1 MNNNIQRYNIQ
12 LQLQYKKEPQ
22 NNNKVRTT
30 ITKKNPQNKKKLLG
44 NIKVLNLL
52 TKYIS
57 KKIDQKLI
65 PNCHVL

>member
-30 ITKKNPQNKKKLLG
+30 ITKKNPQNKKK
-44 NIKVLNLL
+44 N
-52 TKYIS
+52 S
-57 KKIDQKLI
+57 
-65 PNCHVL
+65 